1 MARKN
6 LTEARTDEILDAF
19 ARCMVKYGLDASLE
33 QVAEEAGMTRSIIRH
48 YIGNREEVVNRLIER
63 ISQEY
68 LQELREAEAHIPQG
82 EMIAVTLDYLFGD
95 EPGYDDYDKLIIDVM
110 MTAKE
115 RYPQAKQSLMAMLD
129 ELVAMFTKDL
139 RLAYPQASEIR
150 CQEVAYSI
158 LCLAM
163 SNESF
168 LWMGMNPAYNTA
180 ARSSAE
186 ALLKS
191 LEESA

>member
-1 MARKN
+1 MARKD
-6 LTEARTDEILDAF
+6 LTEERTEEILDAF

-68 LQELREAEAHIPQG
+68 LRELQEAGTHIPQAQ
-82 EMIAVTLDYLFGD
+82 MIEATLDYLFNT

-115 RYPQAKQSLMAMLD
+115 RYPQAKQSLIMMLD
-129 ELVAMFTKDL
+129 ELVILFTKDL
-139 RLAYPQASEIR
+139 RLAYPQADEAR
-150 CQEVAYSI
+150 CQQVAYSI

-168 LWMGMNPAYNTA
+168 LWMGMNQAYNIA
-180 ARSSAE
+180 VRSSAE
-186 ALLKS
+186 ALLKT
-191 LEESA
+191 LE